1 MEMKDKLMYAAYIG
15 YQLRAEFPNNENVIN
30 ELDFIFNNINIM
42 RKVAEIVEKR
52 EFKKNADGLMDA
64 EEFYEEGYNDAVK
77 LFDDTVLRKENK

>member
-1 MEMKDKLMYAAYIG
+1 
-15 YQLRAEFPNNENVIN
+15 
-30 ELDFIFNNINIM
+30 M